1 MGREE
6 QHLDEAKVLVCRH
19 METTAAEAE
28 ETYRNFLTIYTE
40 EFGPATIAGSGLLKA
55 KLHACVFLVHAFIR
69 AWPGRERDAVEM
81 AELAGCVAADEQL
94 ATRGDSSI
102 TPEEAREIAAV
113 LIKRVLSSIS
123 DELKNASPKSND
135 ETQGFCDLMQLYH
148 ESLSDSIGSSEY
160 TDEVRRRFEQPIRR
174 QVISALHHSAEVC
187 HNLYPASSPQ
197 RRRKSR
203 KR

>member
-6 QHLDEAKVLVCRH
+6 QHLDEAKVRVCKH
-19 METTAAEAE
+19 MEIAAAEAA

-81 AELAGCVAADEQL
+81 AELAGCIAADEQL
-94 ATRGDSSI
+94 AALGDSSI

-113 LIKRVLSSIS
+113 LIKKVLASIS
-123 DELKNASPKSND
+123 DELKNASPTSNG
-135 ETQGFCDLMQLYH
+135 ETQGFRDLMQLYH
-148 ESLSDSIGSSEY
+148 GSLRDSIGSIEY
-160 TDEVRRRFEQPIRR
+160 TDEVRRRFDQPIRR
-174 QVISALHHSAEVC
+174 EVISALHHSAEVC
-187 HNLYPASSPQ
+187 YNL
-197 RRRKSR
+197 
-203 KR
+203 